1 VPRARVWEALE
12 KRSEQERSPK
22 VLTISISDARWSLH
36 NFNEKEGKQMDHAH
50 LEAAVARHTG
60 MSGAEAAKA
69 VQAVLETLR
78 ELPDSAMVLRK
89 TPGKTAPLDQRK
101 MVHLCG

>member
-1 VPRARVWEALE
+1 
-12 KRSEQERSPK
+12 
-22 VLTISISDARWSLH
+22 
-36 NFNEKEGKQMDHAH
+36 MDDGQ

-69 VQAVLETLR
+69 VHAVLETLR
-78 ELPDSAMVLRK
+78 GLPDSAMVLRK
-89 TPGKTAPLDQRK
+89 APGKTVPLDQRK